1 MLAGKS
7 RMYFTF
13 ALALKQAK
21 RNLKKKTPEGASFYE
36 YDGRRLGQPAGGAE
50 LVNPW
55 THKSS

>member
-1 MLAGKS
+1 
-7 RMYFTF
+7 MYFTF